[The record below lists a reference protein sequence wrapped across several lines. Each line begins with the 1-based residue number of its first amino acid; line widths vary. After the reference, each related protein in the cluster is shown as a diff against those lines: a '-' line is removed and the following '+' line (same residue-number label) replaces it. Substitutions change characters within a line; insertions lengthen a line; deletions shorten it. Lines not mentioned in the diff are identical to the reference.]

1 HTNNSCLK
9 SQQDK
14 KSVFTATS
22 VFTVL
27 HQVYRYKKPAQWRV
41 AITAIY
47 LLIMPLLTFIFD
59 I

>member
-1 HTNNSCLK
+1 
-9 SQQDK
+9 
-14 KSVFTATS
+14 SVFTTTS